1 MRIAIGGIYH
11 ESNSFASST
20 TTVDDFRASSLLTG
34 GAILDYWRDTNSE
47 IAGFVDGIE
56 GRGWEPVPT
65 LMAWGMPSGPLNDE
79 AFTWLEEELCARIR
93 AESDISG
100 VLLVCHG
107 AMVSCSLTDPDAHW
121 LRRVRETV
129 GPRIPVVATADFHAN
144 LTPGMLDA
152 VDALVGYRT
161 YPHTDYR
168 ARGNEAASILAR
180 TVRGEL
186 RPETLCIQLPLIP
199 NLLTQFTGSP
209 PMRELVEAARAMEDT
224 GSVVSSSVF
233 GGFQWANV
241 PHNGISLLAVTNGAN
256 PSAFIELQAIARRAW
271 DSRKRFCATV
281 LSPEV
286 AVREALGAT
295 ETPVVLVDTGDNV
308 GGGTP
313 GDGTVL
319 LAELLRQGATNA
331 VVLVCDP
338 EAVTHAASVGVRN
351 SARFRIGGRADT
363 MHGDPVEAECVVK
376 TISDGLFTNVG
387 PMRDGIREDM
397 GRTAVLICAGI
408 VIVATEKRSP
418 MWNLQ
423 QLRSLGIEPT
433 ELQIIVVKAAIAHRA
448 AYSPIAGR
456 MIEVDTPGI
465 TALDI
470 RKFSYDRL
478 RRPVFPLDDNFDP
491 FT

>member
-1 MRIAIGGIYH
+1 
-11 ESNSFASST
+11 
-20 TTVDDFRASSLLTG
+20 
-34 GAILDYWRDTNSE
+34 
-47 IAGFVDGIE
+47 
-56 GRGWEPVPT
+56 
-65 LMAWGMPSGPLNDE
+65 
-79 AFTWLEEELCARIR
+79 
-93 AESDISG
+93 
-100 VLLVCHG
+100 
-107 AMVSCSLTDPDAHW
+107 
-121 LRRVRETV
+121 
-129 GPRIPVVATADFHAN
+129 
-144 LTPGMLDA
+144 
-152 VDALVGYRT
+152 
-161 YPHTDYR
+161 
-168 ARGNEAASILAR
+168 
-180 TVRGEL
+180 
-186 RPETLCIQLPLIP
+186 LIP